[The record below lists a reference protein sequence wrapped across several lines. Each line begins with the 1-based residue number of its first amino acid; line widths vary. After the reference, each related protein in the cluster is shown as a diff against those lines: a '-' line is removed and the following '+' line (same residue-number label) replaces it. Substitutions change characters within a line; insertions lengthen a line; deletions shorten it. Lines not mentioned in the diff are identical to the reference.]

1 MVNCDS
7 YNLGEPN
14 VMYLAPRWGIATI
27 SYLLFLHSS
36 SVLSAFVRVVPKP
49 MLAAFSG
56 PFRSTTD
63 RLRQSLLFL
72 RNRLCLGT
80 FLRLLL
86 FSIGYA
92 LSTLPLAVPRLPFAH
107 FYVAWST
114 FVFLGVLVN
123 RPFAS
128 AAGTD
133 SQDTALASIF

>member
-1 MVNCDS
+1 MAPLNCN
-7 YNLGEPN
+7 YHNLPN
-14 VMYLAPRWGIATI
+14 VMYLAPRWGIATF

-72 RNRLCLGT
+72 RDRLRMGT

-92 LSTLPLAVPRLPFAH
+92 LSTLPLAVPRLPFEH
-107 FYVAWST
+107 FYEAYST
-114 FVFLGVLVN
+114 FVFLEETTGIPFATFPRIDLPSIVLV
-123 RPFAS
+123 
-128 AAGTD
+128 
-133 SQDTALASIF
+133 SIS